1 MPTAP
6 DATDILEVAHPIADT
21 AQSVTV
27 ACPYCGSA
35 NALNAADWQVNTAG
49 HFIISPVA
57 TFGTTCP
64 SCNSTFAFRP
74 LSLADRLPQLPEGL
88 RTELHVVSHKGMTGN
103 KSWVLRDLATDQ
115 AYELT
120 PSTVAG
126 WQIPVGDL
134 SSPGIIVTMQPE
146 CIALELRT
154 GQLYRTAPPPS
165 SLRPARRGES
175 A

>member
-1 MPTAP
+1 MPSAT
-6 DATDILEVAHPIADT
+6 DATDILEVAHPVADT

-35 NALNAADWQVNTAG
+35 NALNAADWEGNTAG
-49 HFIISPVA
+49 HFLISPVI
-57 TFGTTCP
+57 TFGTVCR

-88 RTELHVVSHKGMTGN
+88 RTELHVVSQKGMTGN

-120 PSTVAG
+120 PSTIAG

-134 SSPGIIVTMQPE
+134 NSPGIIVTMQPD
-146 CIALELRT
+146 CVALELRT
-154 GQLYRTAPPPS
+154 GNIYRTAPPPRG
-165 SLRPARRGES
+165 LRSRTR
-175 A
+175 